1 MLFFVGKSRIW
12 QWGIQREREK
22 YMVGRREWLQL
33 ILKKYIFRC
42 LHGLLGESIVGKE
55 ISGLRMG
62 VMSLCES
69 R

>member
-12 QWGIQREREK
+12 QWGIQREREVHGWQK
-22 YMVGRREWLQL
+22 GMASVD
-33 ILKKYIFRC
+33 LKKYIFRC